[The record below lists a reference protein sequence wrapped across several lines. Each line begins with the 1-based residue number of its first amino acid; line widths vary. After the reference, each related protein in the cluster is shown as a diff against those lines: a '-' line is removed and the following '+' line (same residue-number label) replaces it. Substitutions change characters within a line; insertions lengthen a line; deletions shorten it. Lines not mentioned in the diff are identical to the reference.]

1 MLVCDR
7 GAKTPIVTHFRTKQV
22 KRFMC
27 FKMSLEADEQNC
39 PGKALP
45 KRR

>member
-27 FKMSLEADEQNC
+27 FKMSLEADEWNC